1 MPKAPFFFAAGSL
14 ASILFAF
21 KVHSAGNTGLLNQT
35 FLARGNHHDEGCRSA
50 TLCGS
55 KPEKLPNNNKSFI
68 SCVTDQV
75 TLDLVI
81 DVAGITP
88 HTLASAAGRKAIRS

>member
-1 MPKAPFFFAAGSL
+1 MPKAPYFYAAGSL
-14 ASILFAF
+14 ANILFAF
-21 KVHSAGNTGLLNQT
+21 NMPSSLNTGLLNQT
-35 FLARGNHHDEGCRSA
+35 FLAQGNHNKEGCRSA

-55 KPEKLPNNNKSFI
+55 KPEKSPNNRKGFI
-68 SCVTDQV
+68 SCVNDQV

-88 HTLASAAGRKAIRS
+88 LTRASAAGRKASKS